1 MVNVRKWI
9 VRLGLSSPLLLLGG
23 CVEQTMKI
31 DSDPPGALV
40 YLNQQ
45 EVGRT
50 PLTRDFKW
58 YGDYDVTLRME
69 GYETLKTHQK
79 VIAPAWNWVPLDLLA
94 ELWPLPV
101 RDHREFSYKLS
112 PLDPAKDESAGLLN
126 RAANLKGKL
135 ESSEFT
141 RQPTTRATPATKS
154 TTRPTPTT
162 TGKPSTNSP

>member
-1 MVNVRKWI
+1 MLNLRKWI
-9 VRLGLSSPLLLLGG
+9 VGVGLATPLLVGG
-23 CVEQTMKI
+23 CVEQTMKL

-45 EVGRT
+45 EIGRT

-58 YGDYDVTLRME
+58 YGDYDVTLRLE

-94 ELWPLPV
+94 ELWPFPV
-101 RDHREFSYKLS
+101 RDQRYFSYKLS
-112 PLDPAKDESAGLLN
+112 PLDPAKDEASGLLQ
-126 RAANLKGKL
+126 RADYLKGKL

-141 RQPTTRATPATKS
+141 RTPTTRKSATTRS
-154 TTRPTPTT
+154 TT
-162 TGKPSTNSP
+162 GPSTETAKP

>member
-1 MVNVRKWI
+1 MRNLRKWI
-9 VRLGLSSPLLLLGG
+9 VRVSLATPLLVAG
-23 CVEQTMKI
+23 CVEQTMKL

-58 YGDYDVTLRME
+58 YGDYDVQLRLE
-69 GYETLKTHQK
+69 GYETVKTHEK
-79 VIAPAWNWVPLDLLA
+79 VIAPAWNWVPLDMFA
-94 ELWPLPV
+94 ELWPFPI
-101 RDHREFSYKLS
+101 RDQRSFSYKLS

-126 RAANLKGKL
+126 RAAYLKGKL

-141 RQPTTRATPATKS
+141 RQPTTRSAATRS
-154 TTRPTPTT
+154 TTRPSTRTA
-162 TGKPSTNSP
+162 KP